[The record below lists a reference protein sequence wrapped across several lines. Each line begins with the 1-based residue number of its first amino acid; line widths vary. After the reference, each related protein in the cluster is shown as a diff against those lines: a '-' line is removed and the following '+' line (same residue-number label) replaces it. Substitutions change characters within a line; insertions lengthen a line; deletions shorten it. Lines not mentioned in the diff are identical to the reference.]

1 MLVRKRKILL
11 IGLVLMAV
19 VALGAACGSGSGGL
33 EEGGPQTS
41 GLLSAS
47 SSFPGTVGLST
58 SSLQSSGTLV
68 QGGISV
74 TGTGTV
80 TVSPD
85 VAILVLGVEAR
96 RDTVAQAREDAA
108 GAMEG
113 IVQVLEANGIAEKDI
128 KTQSLSIQPLYNF
141 RTETPQLE
149 GFRVTNIVRVKI
161 RDLENVG
168 GIIDQVV
175 EAGGD
180 LTRIQ
185 SIGFSVDDPAPL
197 QAGMR
202 ALAVE
207 DALAKAQQLAVL
219 TGVALGR
226 PISIVEGGGG
236 APVFDTVVRSLA
248 VAEASSVPTSISPGE
263 IEMSL
268 NVSIIFA
275 IE

>member
-1 MLVRKRKILL
+1 MLIRKLKMLL

-33 EEGGPQTS
+33 EQGEPQTS

-85 VAILVLGVEAR
+85 VAILVLGAEAWM
-96 RDTVAQAREDAA
+96 DTVAQAREDAA

-113 IVQVLEANGIAEKDI
+113 IVQVPEANGIAEKDV
-128 KTQSLSIQPLYNF
+128 KTQSLSTQPIYSY

-149 GFRVTNIVRVKI
+149 GFRVTNIIRVKI

-168 GIIDQVV
+168 SSIDQVV
-175 EAGGD
+175 ETGGD

-185 SIGFSVDDPAPL
+185 SIGFSVDDPTPL
-197 QAGMR
+197 QADMR

-207 DALAKAQQLAVL
+207 DALAKAQQLAAL
-219 TGVALGR
+219 TGVVLGR

-236 APVFDTVVRSLA
+236 APVFDMVVRSLA
-248 VAEASSVPTSISPGE
+248 LAEGSSAPTSISPGE

-275 IE
+275 IG

>member
-1 MLVRKRKILL
+1 M
-11 IGLVLMAV
+11 
-19 VALGAACGSGSGGL
+19 ALGADCGTGNGGG
-33 EEGGPQTS
+33 EEGGPQAS
-41 GLLSAS
+41 GLLPSTSNSSGTGGLARGLSAS
-47 SSFPGTVGLST
+47 S
-58 SSLQSSGTLV
+58 LQGSWALV

-85 VAILVLGVEAR
+85 IAILVLGVEAR

-113 IVQVLEANGIAEKDI
+113 IVQVLKANGVAEGDI
-128 KTQSLSIQPLYNF
+128 KTQSLSIQPLYNY
-141 RTETPQLE
+141 RTETPQLD
-149 GFRVTNIVRVKI
+149 GFQVTNIVRVKI
-161 RDLENVG
+161 KDLENVG

-180 LTRIQ
+180 LTRVQ

-197 QAGMR
+197 QADMR
-202 ALAVE
+202 ARAVE

-219 TGVALGR
+219 TGVVLGR
-226 PISIVEGGGG
+226 PISVVEGGGSV
-236 APVFDTVVRSLA
+236 PVFDSGVR
-248 VAEASSVPTSISPGE
+248 VFAEALAAPSTQVSPGE

-268 NVSIIFA
+268 NVSIVFA